1 MNFNDI
7 FIVFS
12 ETSHIIYNIY
22 IYANHIHAATCETL
36 TSGRAC
42 MEDDTGSA
50 LSSRA

>member
-12 ETSHIIYNIY
+12 ETSHIIYNIIY

-36 TSGRAC
+36 TSG
-42 MEDDTGSA
+42 
-50 LSSRA
+50 

>member
-22 IYANHIHAATCETL
+22 IYIYANHIHASTCETL
-36 TSGRAC
+36 TSG
-42 MEDDTGSA
+42 
-50 LSSRA
+50 

>member
-12 ETSHIIYNIY
+12 ETSHIIYIN

-36 TSGRAC
+36 TSG
-42 MEDDTGSA
+42 
-50 LSSRA
+50 